1 MLLTV
6 PPREITCACLSG
18 CFPAQRGSLDGAAA
32 AEHPCFTSTSLCSNI
47 QLRVNILVFLQMF
60 LYTSKTVD
68 KAFRLQLFML
78 DSKAEHLYSDAG
90 YVVHRAGSSG
100 PNPRFPG
107 RFPLNTT
114 TTGAC
119 RRSHKTKVEKCSV
132 RVVLLTTTSN
142 DRQNVQPALD
152 FFACTRVE
160 GPEAE
165 LQPQMGSTRRQQPT
179 SDT

>member
-1 MLLTV
+1 ML
-6 PPREITCACLSG
+6 
-18 CFPAQRGSLDGAAA
+18 
-32 AEHPCFTSTSLCSNI
+32 
-47 QLRVNILVFLQMF
+47 
-60 LYTSKTVD
+60 D
-68 KAFRLQLFML
+68 KAPRLQLFML

-90 YVVHRAGSSG
+90 YVVDRAGSSG

-114 TTGAC
+114 TTGAP
-119 RRSHKTKVEKCSV
+119 RRSWWRSV
-132 RVVLLTTTSN
+132 VHVVLLTTTSN

-165 LQPQMGSTRRQQPT
+165 LQPQMGSARRQQPT

>member
-1 MLLTV
+1 M
-6 PPREITCACLSG
+6 
-18 CFPAQRGSLDGAAA
+18 SL
-32 AEHPCFTSTSLCSNI
+32 
-47 QLRVNILVFLQMF
+47 
-60 LYTSKTVD
+60 YKSKTVD
-68 KAFRLQLFML
+68 KALRLQLFML

-90 YVVHRAGSSG
+90 YVVDRAGSSG

-119 RRSHKTKVEKCSV
+119 RRWWRSV
-132 RVVLLTTTSN
+132 VWLRVVLLTTTSN

-165 LQPQMGSTRRQQPT
+165 LQPQMGSARRQQPT

>member
-1 MLLTV
+1 
-6 PPREITCACLSG
+6 
-18 CFPAQRGSLDGAAA
+18 
-32 AEHPCFTSTSLCSNI
+32 
-47 QLRVNILVFLQMF
+47 MF

-114 TTGAC
+114 TTGAP
-119 RRSHKTKVEKCSV
+119 RRSHKTTVEKCSV

-160 GPEAE
+160 VEGPEAE

>member
-1 MLLTV
+1 
-6 PPREITCACLSG
+6 
-18 CFPAQRGSLDGAAA
+18 
-32 AEHPCFTSTSLCSNI
+32 
-47 QLRVNILVFLQMF
+47 MF
-60 LYTSKTVD
+60 LYISRTVE
-68 KAFRLQLFML
+68 KAPRLQLFML

-119 RRSHKTKVEKCSV
+119 RRAQRTTVEKCSV

-160 GPEAE
+160 WRGPRQNCSHKWAAPAGNSPLPTHDHGDAE
-165 LQPQMGSTRRQQPT
+165 EDVEDNAVDDRKESEK
-179 SDT
+179 